1 MPFKSELAQPSAA
14 EAEQTHNVDTVM
26 GMLTGHWMAQI
37 TRAAADLRIADHVAA
52 GVVTAQEIAEKESSD
67 PETTYRLMRACAS
80 LGLLVHEGQ
89 RRFGLTSLGEVL
101 REGVPG
107 SLREAALVQGAP
119 GHWQSWG
126 LLPEAVRAGGNQVEQ
141 ALGADIFTHFSRNP
155 REAGLFSKF
164 MSNMTG
170 MVIEDAISLLDLD
183 GVGRVVDV
191 GGAEGALILQLMQK
205 HPDLEG
211 QVFDLPHVVEDAQ
224 RAADEAGLSDRFSA
238 VGGDFFSDVPEA
250 DYYLLKNILH
260 DWADEQCRTI
270 LSNCRRAA
278 RPGACALVIEAL
290 IGDIGKPDQAVL
302 MDMNML
308 AVSEGLERDLDEF
321 DDLFASSGWKRT
333 DMRPTRSLY
342 SLMELEAI

>member
-14 EAEQTHNVDTVM
+14 EAERTRNADAVM
-26 GMLTGHWMAQI
+26 GMLTGHWTAQI

-52 GVVTAQEIAEKESSD
+52 GAATAQEIAEEESSD
-67 PETTYRLMRACAS
+67 PDTTYRLMRACAS
-80 LGLLVHEGQ
+80 LGLLGHEGR
-89 RRFGLTSLGEVL
+89 RRFRLTALGEVL

-126 LLPEAVRAGGNQVEQ
+126 LLPEAVRSGGNQVEQ

-155 REAGLFSKF
+155 GEAGLFSKF

-191 GGAEGALILQLMQK
+191 GGAEGALVLQLMRE
-205 HPDLEG
+205 HPDVEG
-211 QVFDLPHVVEDAQ
+211 QVFDLPHVVEDAR
-224 RAADEAGLSDRFSA
+224 RAAGEAGLSDRFTA
-238 VGGDFFSDVPEA
+238 VGGDFFTDVPEA

-270 LSNCRRAA
+270 LRNCRRAA
-278 RPGACALVIEAL
+278 RPGARALVIEAL

-321 DDLFASSGWKRT
+321 DELFAATGWKRT

-342 SLMELEAI
+342 SLIELEAI